1 MGAARSKRYGVKKED
16 LKEMSDR
23 EKFAHEVHAKAKRE
37 GRKGT
42 AEVRERL
49 VDARGYPEWTK
60 GGRKT
65 RKRRRKRRKRTR
77 RKRTKRSRKSRR
89 RRRRRSRRR
98 KSRRRR

>member
-65 RKRRRKRRKRTR
+65 RKRRRKR
-77 RKRTKRSRKSRR
+77 KRTKRSRKSRR

-98 KSRRRR
+98 K

>member
-65 RKRRRKRRKRTR
+65 RKRRRKR
-77 RKRTKRSRKSRR
+77 KRTKRSRKSRR

-98 KSRRRR
+98 KSRRRK

>member
-49 VDARGYPEWTK
+49 VDVRGYPEWTK

-65 RKRRRKRRKRTR
+65 RKRRRKR
-77 RKRTKRSRKSRR
+77 KRTKRRRKSHR

-98 KSRRRR
+98 K

>member
-1 MGAARSKRYGVKKED
+1 MSNPFGVKKTVW
-16 LKEMSDR
+16 KGMSDR

-42 AEVRERL
+42 MEVRERL
-49 VDARGYPEWTK
+49 VNARGLPEAWK

-65 RKRRRKRRKRTR
+65 RKRRRKRRKR
-77 RKRTKRSRKSRR
+77 RKRTKRRRKSRR

-98 KSRRRR
+98 K

>member
-1 MGAARSKRYGVKKED
+1 MTNTFGVKK
-16 LKEMSDR
+16 KVWKGMSDR
-23 EKFAHEVHAKAKRE
+23 EKFAHKVHAVAKAE

-49 VDARGYPEWTK
+49 VNARGLPEAWK

-65 RKRRRKRRKRTR
+65 RKRRRKRRKRTKR
-77 RKRTKRSRKSRR
+77 RRKSRR

-98 KSRRRR
+98 K

>member
-65 RKRRRKRRKRTR
+65 RKRRRKR
-77 RKRTKRSRKSRR
+77 KRTKRSRKSRR